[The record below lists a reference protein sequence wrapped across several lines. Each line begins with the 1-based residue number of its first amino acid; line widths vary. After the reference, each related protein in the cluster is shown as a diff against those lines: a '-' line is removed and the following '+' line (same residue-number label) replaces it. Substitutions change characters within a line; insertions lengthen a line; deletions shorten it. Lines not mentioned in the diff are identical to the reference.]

1 MFFLNKHETNLKFFV
16 HDRQNQLN
24 FQRQLFTADR
34 SRYVVNDF
42 CSRKMKSYK
51 SVNLISIKVPDTQIY
66 LKTTN
71 RGFLNEYETSSKVCV
86 HDGQNR
92 LSFQRQLFTAD
103 RSRYVVNDFCSRK
116 MKSYK
121 SVNLISIKVPDTQIY
136 LKTTNRGFLN
146 EYETSSN
153 VCVHDGQNR
162 LSFQRQ
168 LFTTDRS
175 RYVVNDFCS
184 RKMKS

>member
-1 MFFLNKHETNLKFFV
+1 MKSYKSVNLISIKVPDTQIYLKTTNRGFLNEYEKSLKVCV
-16 HDRQNQLN
+16 HDGQNRLS

-34 SRYVVNDF
+34 SRNVVNDF

-66 LKTTN
+66 PKTTH
-71 RGFLNEYETSSKVCV
+71 RGFPNEYETSSKVCV

-103 RSRYVVNDFCSRK
+103 RSRYVVNDFCSRQ

-121 SVNLISIKVPDTQIY
+121 SANLITVKVPDTKIY
-136 LKTTNRGFLN
+136 LKTTRRGFLN
-146 EYETSSN
+146 WYKTSST
-153 VCVHDGQNR
+153 VF
-162 LSFQRQ
+162 S
-168 LFTTDRS
+168 T
-175 RYVVNDFCS
+175 
-184 RKMKS
+184 

>member
-1 MFFLNKHETNLKFFV
+1 MFSWYKYLIVSLVFSHLGFWSGNLFLIAPFPDLCLLV
-16 HDRQNQLN
+16 P

-42 CSRKMKSYK
+42 CPRKMTSHW
-51 SVNLISIKVPDTQIY
+51 SENLLTIKVPDIQIY

-71 RGFLNEYETSSKVCV
+71 RGFLNYYETSSNVFV

-103 RSRYVVNDFCSRK
+103 RSCNVVNDFCSRQ

-121 SVNLISIKVPDTQIY
+121 SANLITVKVPYTKIY
-136 LKTTNRGFLN
+136 LKTTSRGFLN
-146 EYETSSN
+146 WYETSST
-153 VCVHDGQNR
+153 VF
-162 LSFQRQ
+162 S
-168 LFTTDRS
+168 T
-175 RYVVNDFCS
+175 
-184 RKMKS
+184 

>member
-1 MFFLNKHETNLKFFV
+1 MIHEYILNQVIVFFLNKHETNLNFF
-16 HDRQNQLN
+16 L
-24 FQRQLFTADR
+24 
-34 SRYVVNDF
+34 
-42 CSRKMKSYK
+42 
-51 SVNLISIKVPDTQIY
+51 
-66 LKTTN
+66 
-71 RGFLNEYETSSKVCV
+71 
-86 HDGQNR
+86 HDGQNQ

-121 SVNLISIKVPDTQIY
+121 LVNLISIKVPDTQIY

-146 EYETSSN
+146 QYETSSK
-153 VCVHDGQNR
+153 VFVHDRQNR

-168 LFTTDRS
+168 VFTSDRS

-184 RKMKS
+184 RQMKSYKSVNRITIKVPDTKIFLKTTNRGFRN